1 MAGAYP
7 TREAVACTTVNTLIR
22 SGLTTISAG
31 AIDASLLEMEGVSS
45 DAFAD
50 YSSAA
55 APDDISSFDSS
66 YGHLVDVFVFSE
78 NEGLEL
84 WFDEA
89 VLGGE
94 YRRVVGFLITP
105 GIPQPVRAY
114 RPVGSF
120 VVITLAN
127 SGLAS
132 ADAEL
137 SIRVR
142 SL

>member
-1 MAGAYP
+1 MGAFP
-7 TREAVACTTVNTLIR
+7 TREAVATTTINTLVR
-22 SGLTTISAG
+22 SATTTISAG
-31 AIDASLLEMEGVSS
+31 ALDATLLEMEGVSS
-45 DAFAD
+45 DAFD
-50 YSSAA
+50 EYSTAA
-55 APDDISSFDSS
+55 APDTIESFDSS
-66 YGHLVDVFVFSE
+66 YGHLVDVFVFTE
-78 NEGLEL
+78 NDGLEL

-127 SGLAS
+127 SGVAS